1 MKPASAEP
9 DTPAERKP
17 SRRDPESS
25 RRALILATLDT
36 IAEIGITDTTVSK
49 IIQRAGLS
57 RGMIHLHFGGKNQ
70 LLAAAAKSFGETYF
84 EVLDQRIKDAGD
96 DPEAIIMA
104 VVRADLSEAL
114 MNERATRIWHAFR
127 GAASS
132 NEGIAAYSSTRDKRL
147 RDTIHTAFKKIA
159 ASYDQGDNATLS
171 RDATFGL
178 LVLLEGMWVDY
189 LSNANAFSRDV
200 AISIV
205 RRFIAGLFP
214 DHFRPRTRDAD
225 RPSFL

>member
-1 MKPASAEP
+1 M
-9 DTPAERKP
+9 
-17 SRRDPESS
+17 
-25 RRALILATLDT
+25 
-36 IAEIGITDTTVSK
+36 
-49 IIQRAGLS
+49 
-57 RGMIHLHFGGKNQ
+57 
-70 LLAAAAKSFGETYF
+70 
-84 EVLDQRIKDAGD
+84 LDQRIKDAGD

-214 DHFRPRTRDAD
+214 DHFRPRARDAD